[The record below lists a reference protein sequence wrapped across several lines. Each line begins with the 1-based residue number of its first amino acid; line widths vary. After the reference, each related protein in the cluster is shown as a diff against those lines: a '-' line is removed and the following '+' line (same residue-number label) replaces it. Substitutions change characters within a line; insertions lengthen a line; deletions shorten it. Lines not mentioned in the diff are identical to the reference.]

1 MLSSELLR
9 IAVLGLVIGGLGG
22 LAVPGHRTTAWG
34 SALAV
39 GVAGALGGGY
49 LGNVLLGSG
58 FQTTRFVLAAVVSL
72 LLVCALTLY
81 MRERR
86 LPR

>member
-1 MLSSELLR
+1 MFSSELVRL
-9 IAVLGLVIGGLGG
+9 AALGLVIGGLGG
-22 LAVPGHRTTAWG
+22 LAVPGHRAVAWA

-39 GVAGALGGGY
+39 GIGGALSGGY
-49 LGNVLLGSG
+49 LGGVLLGDG
-58 FQTTRFVLAAVVSL
+58 FRATRFTLAGVFSF

-81 MRERR
+81 LRERR

>member
-1 MLSSELLR
+1 MFSSELVRL
-9 IAVLGLVIGGLGG
+9 AALGLVIGGLGG
-22 LAVPGHRTTAWG
+22 LAVPGHRVVAWV

-39 GVAGALGGGY
+39 GIGGALSGGY
-49 LGNVLLGSG
+49 LGGVLFGDS
-58 FQTTRFVLAAVVSL
+58 FRATRFTLAAVFSF

-81 MRERR
+81 LRERR

>member
-1 MLSSELLR
+1 MFSSELVRL
-9 IAVLGLVIGGLGG
+9 AALGLVIGGLGG
-22 LAVPGHRTTAWG
+22 LAVPGHRAVTWG

-39 GVAGALGGGY
+39 GIGGALSGGY
-49 LGNVLLGSG
+49 LGDVLLGDG
-58 FQTTRFVLAAVVSL
+58 FRATRFTLAGVISF

-81 MRERR
+81 LRERR